1 MISESGFEFYRL
13 KKSHPNPFDLNYM
26 LEFLKDYPKEDLW
39 LVVDGYHFNENY
51 HHKLKNIGVRL
62 IVFDDIGHLKFYS
75 ADIIINQN
83 IFAKKIK
90 YSRSSDSKLLLG
102 EKYFL
107 LRNEFLRVKKIKNT
121 DILGEY

>member
-1 MISESGFEFYRL
+1 
-13 KKSHPNPFDLNYM
+13 M

-51 HHKLKNIGVRL
+51 HHKLKNIESGL

-83 IFAKKIK
+83 IFAKKLNTPVQVIQN
-90 YSRSSDSKLLLG
+90 
-102 EKYFL
+102 F
-107 LRNEFLRVKKIKNT
+107 FIKKIFFYYAMNF
-121 DILGEY
+121 